1 MRVVMGLSLTA
12 TSAVWALVDT
22 KDGAILAD
30 EVVALDSV
38 NEIARATARSVQA
51 FALQSDRD
59 IDGIR
64 MTWTDDGRDHA
75 IRLRSKLRLFGFDTI
90 EHVSEEEAREGRNQ
104 TARHIAPHLTL
115 AYGAARAHP
124 ADEAHPLLR
133 RLTSRVPAARATI
146 ARVPM
151 RITMAASIAAVC
163 AVAAL
168 GVFAVMGGPSSQP
181 VETANAEPVPA
192 AAPPAA
198 LTPPA
203 GTGPAPVAA
212 PAPARQPAVPAPQAP
227 VVDTPPPVSAPQI
240 VAEPQPASAPQVVAD
255 PQPASVPPVVAQPR
269 PASAPQ
275 VVGQPQPASAPQV
288 DTDSQ
293 PASAAQVTSQPT
305 PHHMM
310 VSQPVSGP
318 DTLDAPA
325 VATDPTAAGTLP
337 AEAAPVAVRVGQPHL
352 TDSAPL
358 AGPSPAQA
366 VKNPATAPAP
376 PQNPLD
382 ILSALP

>member
-90 EHVSEEEAREGRNQ
+90 EHVSEDEAREGRNQ

-124 ADEAHPLLR
+124 ADEAHHLLR

-181 VETANAEPVPA
+181 VETANAEPAPA

-255 PQPASVPPVVAQPR
+255 PQPASTPQVVAQPR
-269 PASAPQ
+269 PASPPQ

-288 DTDSQ
+288 TPSQ
-293 PASAAQVTSQPT
+293 PATT

-325 VATDPTAAGTLP
+325 VAADPSAAGTLP

>member
-90 EHVSEEEAREGRNQ
+90 EHVSEDEAREGRNQ

-168 GVFAVMGGPSSQP
+168 GVFAVMSGPSSQP

-255 PQPASVPPVVAQPR
+255 PQPASTPQVVAQPR
-269 PASAPQ
+269 PASPPQ

-288 DTDSQ
+288 TPSQ
-293 PASAAQVTSQPT
+293 PATT

-325 VATDPTAAGTLP
+325 VATDPTATGTLP
-337 AEAAPVAVRVGQPHL
+337 AEAAPVAIRVGQPHL

>member
-90 EHVSEEEAREGRNQ
+90 EHVSEDEAREGRNQ

-124 ADEAHPLLR
+124 ADEAHHLLR

-168 GVFAVMGGPSSQP
+168 GVFAVMSGPSSQP
-181 VETANAEPVPA
+181 VETANAEPAPA

-255 PQPASVPPVVAQPR
+255 PQPASTPQVVAQPR
-269 PASAPQ
+269 PASPPQ

-288 DTDSQ
+288 TPSQ
-293 PASAAQVTSQPT
+293 PATT

>member
-90 EHVSEEEAREGRNQ
+90 EHVSEDEAREGRNQ

-124 ADEAHPLLR
+124 ADEAHHLLR

-168 GVFAVMGGPSSQP
+168 GVFAVMSGPSSQP
-181 VETANAEPVPA
+181 VETANAEPAPA

-227 VVDTPPPVSAPQI
+227 VADTPPPVSAPQI

-255 PQPASVPPVVAQPR
+255 PQPASTPQVVAQPR
-269 PASAPQ
+269 PASPPQ

-288 DTDSQ
+288 TPSQ
-293 PASAAQVTSQPT
+293 PATT

-325 VATDPTAAGTLP
+325 VATDPTATGTLP
-337 AEAAPVAVRVGQPHL
+337 AEAAPVAIRVGQPHL

>member
-90 EHVSEEEAREGRNQ
+90 EHVSEDEAREGRNQ

-124 ADEAHPLLR
+124 ADEAHHLLR

-168 GVFAVMGGPSSQP
+168 GVFAVMSGPSAQP
-181 VETANAEPVPA
+181 VETANAEPAPA

-255 PQPASVPPVVAQPR
+255 PQPASTPQVVAQPR
-269 PASAPQ
+269 PASPPQ
-275 VVGQPQPASAPQV
+275 LVGQPQPASAPQV
-288 DTDSQ
+288 TPSQ
-293 PASAAQVTSQPT
+293 PATT

-325 VATDPTAAGTLP
+325 VATDPSAAGTLP

>member
-90 EHVSEEEAREGRNQ
+90 EHVSEDEAREGRNQ

-168 GVFAVMGGPSSQP
+168 GVFAVMSGPSSQP

-255 PQPASVPPVVAQPR
+255 PQPASTPQVVAQPR

-288 DTDSQ
+288 TPSQ
-293 PASAAQVTSQPT
+293 PATT

-325 VATDPTAAGTLP
+325 VATDPTATGTLP
-337 AEAAPVAVRVGQPHL
+337 AEAAPVAIRVGQPHL

>member
-1 MRVVMGLSLTA
+1 MRVVLGLSLTA

-64 MTWTDDGRDHA
+64 MTWTDDGRDHG

-90 EHVSEEEAREGRNQ
+90 EHVTEEEAREGRNQ

-124 ADEAHPLLR
+124 ADEAHHLLR
-133 RLTSRVPAARATI
+133 RLTSRVPVARATI

-168 GVFAVMGGPSSQP
+168 GVFATMGGSPSQP
-181 VETANAEPVPA
+181 VETANAEPAPA

-203 GTGPAPVAA
+203 RTDPAPAAA
-212 PAPARQPAVPAPQAP
+212 PAPARQPAAPAPQAP
-227 VVDTPPPVSAPQI
+227 VVDIPAPASAQI

-255 PQPASVPPVVAQPR
+255 PQPASAPEVIAQPR

-275 VVGQPQPASAPQV
+275 V
-288 DTDSQ
+288 DTDTQ
-293 PASAAQVTSQPT
+293 PASAAQVTPSQPATT

-310 VSQPVSGP
+310 VSQPASGP
-318 DTLDAPA
+318 GTPDASA

>member
-1 MRVVMGLSLTA
+1 MRVVLGLSLTA

-64 MTWTDDGRDHA
+64 MTWTDDGRDHG

-90 EHVSEEEAREGRNQ
+90 EHVTEEEAREGRNQ

-124 ADEAHPLLR
+124 ADEAHHLLR
-133 RLTSRVPAARATI
+133 RLTSRVPVARATI

-168 GVFAVMGGPSSQP
+168 GVFATMGGSPSQP
-181 VETANAEPVPA
+181 VETANAEPAPA

-203 GTGPAPVAA
+203 RTGPAPVAA
-212 PAPARQPAVPAPQAP
+212 PAPARQPAAPAPQAP
-227 VVDTPPPVSAPQI
+227 VVDTSAPASAQI

-255 PQPASVPPVVAQPR
+255 PQPASAPEVISQPR

-275 VVGQPQPASAPQV
+275 V
-288 DTDSQ
+288 DTDTQ
-293 PASAAQVTSQPT
+293 PASAAQVTPSQPATT

-310 VSQPVSGP
+310 VSQPASGP

>member
-90 EHVSEEEAREGRNQ
+90 EHVSEDEAREGRNQ

-168 GVFAVMGGPSSQP
+168 GVFAVMSGPSAQP
-181 VETANAEPVPA
+181 VETANAEPAPA

-255 PQPASVPPVVAQPR
+255 PQPASTPQVVAQPR
-269 PASAPQ
+269 PASPPQ

-288 DTDSQ
+288 TPSQ
-293 PASAAQVTSQPT
+293 PATT

-325 VATDPTAAGTLP
+325 VATDPSAAGTLP

>member
-124 ADEAHPLLR
+124 ADEAHHLLR

-168 GVFAVMGGPSSQP
+168 GVFAVMSGPSSQP
-181 VETANAEPVPA
+181 VETANAEPAPA

-255 PQPASVPPVVAQPR
+255 PQPASTPQVVAQPR
-269 PASAPQ
+269 PASPPQ

-288 DTDSQ
+288 TPSQ
-293 PASAAQVTSQPT
+293 PATT

-325 VATDPTAAGTLP
+325 VATDPTATGTLP
-337 AEAAPVAVRVGQPHL
+337 AEAAPVAIRVGQPHL

>member
-90 EHVSEEEAREGRNQ
+90 EHVSEDEAREGRNQ

-124 ADEAHPLLR
+124 ADEAHHLLR

-168 GVFAVMGGPSSQP
+168 GVFAVMSGPSAQP
-181 VETANAEPVPA
+181 VETANAEPAPA

-255 PQPASVPPVVAQPR
+255 PQPASTPQVVAQPR
-269 PASAPQ
+269 PASPPQ

-288 DTDSQ
+288 TPSQ
-293 PASAAQVTSQPT
+293 PATT

-325 VATDPTAAGTLP
+325 VATDPSAAGTLP

>member
-90 EHVSEEEAREGRNQ
+90 EHVSEDEAREGRNQ

-168 GVFAVMGGPSSQP
+168 GVFAVMSGPSSQP
-181 VETANAEPVPA
+181 VETANAEPAPA

-255 PQPASVPPVVAQPR
+255 PQPASTPQVVAQPR
-269 PASAPQ
+269 PASPPQ

-288 DTDSQ
+288 TPSQ
-293 PASAAQVTSQPT
+293 PATT

-325 VATDPTAAGTLP
+325 VATDPTATGTLP
-337 AEAAPVAVRVGQPHL
+337 AEAAPVAIRVGQPHL

>member
-90 EHVSEEEAREGRNQ
+90 EHVSEDEAREGRNQ

-124 ADEAHPLLR
+124 ADEAHHLLR

-168 GVFAVMGGPSSQP
+168 GVFAVMSGPSSQP
-181 VETANAEPVPA
+181 VETANAEPAPA

-288 DTDSQ
+288 TPSQ
-293 PASAAQVTSQPT
+293 PATT

-325 VATDPTAAGTLP
+325 VATDPTATGTLP
-337 AEAAPVAVRVGQPHL
+337 AEAAPVAIRVGQPHL

>member
-90 EHVSEEEAREGRNQ
+90 EHVSEDEAREGRNQ

-124 ADEAHPLLR
+124 ADEAHHLLR

-163 AVAAL
+163 AVTAL

-181 VETANAEPVPA
+181 VETANAEPAPA

-203 GTGPAPVAA
+203 RTGPAPVAA

-227 VVDTPPPVSAPQI
+227 VVDTPPPTAAPQI
-240 VAEPQPASAPQVVAD
+240 VADPQPASAPQVVAD
-255 PQPASVPPVVAQPR
+255 PQPAS
-269 PASAPQ
+269 APQ
-275 VVGQPQPASAPQV
+275 VVSQPQPASAAQV
-288 DTDSQ
+288 VADPQ
-293 PASAAQVTSQPT
+293 PASAAQVTPSQPAT
-305 PHHMM
+305 APHHMV

-325 VATDPTAAGTLP
+325 IATDPTAPGTLP

>member
-90 EHVSEEEAREGRNQ
+90 EHVSEDEAREGRNQ

-124 ADEAHPLLR
+124 ADEAHHLLR

-168 GVFAVMGGPSSQP
+168 GVFAVMSGPSAQP
-181 VETANAEPVPA
+181 VETANAEPAPA

-255 PQPASVPPVVAQPR
+255 PQPASTPQVVAQPR
-269 PASAPQ
+269 PASPPQ

-288 DTDSQ
+288 TPSQ
-293 PASAAQVTSQPT
+293 PATT

-325 VATDPTAAGTLP
+325 VATDPSAAGTLP

-358 AGPSPAQA
+358 AGPSPAQP

>member
-51 FALQSDRD
+51 FALQSERD

-64 MTWTDDGRDHA
+64 MTWTDDGRDHG

-124 ADEAHPLLR
+124 ADDAHHLLR
-133 RLTSRVPAARATI
+133 RLTARVPAARATI

-168 GVFAVMGGPSSQP
+168 GVFATMGGPSSQP
-181 VETANAEPVPA
+181 VETANAEPAPA
-192 AAPPAA
+192 ASPPAA

-203 GTGPAPVAA
+203 RTDSAPVAA
-212 PAPARQPAVPAPQAP
+212 PAPARQPAAPAPQAP
-227 VVDTPPPVSAPQI
+227 VMDTAPPPSAPQI
-240 VAEPQPASAPQVVAD
+240 VAEPQSASQVVAD
-255 PQPASVPPVVAQPR
+255 PQPAPVPAAPR
-269 PASAPQ
+269 PASAAQ
-275 VVGQPQPASAPQV
+275 IVGQPQPASAPQV
-288 DTDSQ
+288 DTATQ
-293 PASAAQVTSQPT
+293 PASASQVTPLQPATT

-310 VSQPVSGP
+310 VSEPVSVP
-318 DTLDAPA
+318 DTLDTPA
-325 VATDPTAAGTLP
+325 VATDPTAAGMLP

-352 TDSAPL
+352 TDDAPL

-366 VKNPATAPAP
+366 VKKPATAPAP

>member
-124 ADEAHPLLR
+124 ADEAHHLLR

-168 GVFAVMGGPSSQP
+168 GVFAVMSGPSSQP
-181 VETANAEPVPA
+181 VETANAEPAPA

-255 PQPASVPPVVAQPR
+255 PQPASTPQVVAQPR

-288 DTDSQ
+288 TPSQ
-293 PASAAQVTSQPT
+293 PATT

>member
-168 GVFAVMGGPSSQP
+168 GVFAVMSGPSSQP
-181 VETANAEPVPA
+181 VETANAEPAPA

-255 PQPASVPPVVAQPR
+255 PQPASTPQVVAQPR
-269 PASAPQ
+269 PASPPQ

-288 DTDSQ
+288 TPSQ
-293 PASAAQVTSQPT
+293 PATT

-325 VATDPTAAGTLP
+325 VATDPTATGTLP
-337 AEAAPVAVRVGQPHL
+337 AEAAPVAIRVGQPHL

>member
-90 EHVSEEEAREGRNQ
+90 EHVSEDEAREGRNQ

-124 ADEAHPLLR
+124 ADEAHHLLR

-255 PQPASVPPVVAQPR
+255 PQPASTPQVVAQPR
-269 PASAPQ
+269 PASPPQ

-288 DTDSQ
+288 TPSQ
-293 PASAAQVTSQPT
+293 PATT

>member
-1 MRVVMGLSLTA
+1 MRVVLGLSLTA

-64 MTWTDDGRDHA
+64 MTWTDDGRDHG

-90 EHVSEEEAREGRNQ
+90 EHVTEEEAREGRNQ

-124 ADEAHPLLR
+124 ADEAHHLLR
-133 RLTSRVPAARATI
+133 RLTSRVPVARATI

-168 GVFAVMGGPSSQP
+168 GVFATMGGSPSQP
-181 VETANAEPVPA
+181 VETANAEPAPA

-203 GTGPAPVAA
+203 RTDPAPAAA
-212 PAPARQPAVPAPQAP
+212 PAPARQPAAPAPQAP
-227 VVDTPPPVSAPQI
+227 VVDIPAPASAQI

-255 PQPASVPPVVAQPR
+255 PQPASAPEVIAQPR

-275 VVGQPQPASAPQV
+275 V
-288 DTDSQ
+288 DTDTQ
-293 PASAAQVTSQPT
+293 PASAAQVTSSQPATT

-310 VSQPVSGP
+310 VSQPASGP
-318 DTLDAPA
+318 DTPDAPA
-325 VATDPTAAGTLP
+325 VVTDPTGAGTLP

>member
-90 EHVSEEEAREGRNQ
+90 EHVSEDEAREGRNQ

-168 GVFAVMGGPSSQP
+168 GVFAVMSGPSAQP
-181 VETANAEPVPA
+181 VETANAEPAPA

-212 PAPARQPAVPAPQAP
+212 PAPARQPAAPAPQAP

-255 PQPASVPPVVAQPR
+255 PQPASTPQVVAQPR
-269 PASAPQ
+269 PASPPQ

-288 DTDSQ
+288 TPSQ
-293 PASAAQVTSQPT
+293 PATT

-325 VATDPTAAGTLP
+325 VATDPSAAGTLP

>member
-1 MRVVMGLSLTA
+1 MGLSLTA

-90 EHVSEEEAREGRNQ
+90 EHVSEDEAREGRNQ

-124 ADEAHPLLR
+124 ADEAHHLLR

-168 GVFAVMGGPSSQP
+168 GVFAVMSGPSAQP
-181 VETANAEPVPA
+181 VETANAEPAPA

-255 PQPASVPPVVAQPR
+255 PQPASTPQVVAQPR
-269 PASAPQ
+269 PASPPQ

-288 DTDSQ
+288 TPSQ
-293 PASAAQVTSQPT
+293 PATT

-325 VATDPTAAGTLP
+325 VATDPSAAGTLP

>member
-1 MRVVMGLSLTA
+1 MRVVLGLSLTA

-64 MTWTDDGRDHA
+64 MTWTDDGRDHG

-90 EHVSEEEAREGRNQ
+90 EHVTEEEAREGRNQ

-124 ADEAHPLLR
+124 ADEAHHLLR
-133 RLTSRVPAARATI
+133 RLTSRVPVARATI

-168 GVFAVMGGPSSQP
+168 GVFATMGGSPSQP
-181 VETANAEPVPA
+181 VETANAEPAPA

-203 GTGPAPVAA
+203 RTGPAPVAA
-212 PAPARQPAVPAPQAP
+212 PAPARQPAAPAPQAP
-227 VVDTPPPVSAPQI
+227 VVDTSAPASAQI

-255 PQPASVPPVVAQPR
+255 PQPASAPEVISQPR

-275 VVGQPQPASAPQV
+275 V
-288 DTDSQ
+288 DTDTQ
-293 PASAAQVTSQPT
+293 PASAAQVTPSQPATT

-310 VSQPVSGP
+310 VSQPASGP
-318 DTLDAPA
+318 GTPDASA

>member
-12 TSAVWALVDT
+12 TSAVWALVYT

-90 EHVSEEEAREGRNQ
+90 EHVSEDEAREGRNQ

-124 ADEAHPLLR
+124 ADEAHHLLR

-168 GVFAVMGGPSSQP
+168 GVFAVMSGPSSQP
-181 VETANAEPVPA
+181 VETANAEPAPA

-255 PQPASVPPVVAQPR
+255 PQPASTPQVVAQPR
-269 PASAPQ
+269 PASPPQ

-288 DTDSQ
+288 TPSQ
-293 PASAAQVTSQPT
+293 PATT

-325 VATDPTAAGTLP
+325 VATDPTATGTLP
-337 AEAAPVAVRVGQPHL
+337 AEAAPVAIRVGQPHL

>member
-168 GVFAVMGGPSSQP
+168 GVFAVMSGPSSQP
-181 VETANAEPVPA
+181 VETANAEPAPA

-212 PAPARQPAVPAPQAP
+212 PAPARQPAAPAPQAP
-227 VVDTPPPVSAPQI
+227 VADTPPPVSAPQI

-255 PQPASVPPVVAQPR
+255 PQPASVPP
-269 PASAPQ
+269 

-318 DTLDAPA
+318 DPLDAPA

>member
-168 GVFAVMGGPSSQP
+168 GVFAVMSGPSAQP
-181 VETANAEPVPA
+181 VETANAEPAPA

-255 PQPASVPPVVAQPR
+255 PQPASTPQVVAQPR
-269 PASAPQ
+269 PASPPQ

-288 DTDSQ
+288 TPSQ
-293 PASAAQVTSQPT
+293 PATT

-325 VATDPTAAGTLP
+325 VATDPSAAGTLP

>member
-90 EHVSEEEAREGRNQ
+90 EHVSEDEAREGRNQ

-124 ADEAHPLLR
+124 ADEAHHLLR

-168 GVFAVMGGPSSQP
+168 GVFAVMSGPSAQP
-181 VETANAEPVPA
+181 VETANAEPAPA

-212 PAPARQPAVPAPQAP
+212 PAPARQPAAPAPQAP
-227 VVDTPPPVSAPQI
+227 VADTPPPVSAPQI

-269 PASAPQ
+269 PASPPQ

-288 DTDSQ
+288 TPSQ
-293 PASAAQVTSQPT
+293 PATT

-325 VATDPTAAGTLP
+325 VATDPSAAGTLP

>member
-90 EHVSEEEAREGRNQ
+90 EHVSEDEAREGRNQ

-124 ADEAHPLLR
+124 ADEAHHLLR

-168 GVFAVMGGPSSQP
+168 GVFAVMSGPSAQP
-181 VETANAEPVPA
+181 VETANAEPAPA

-212 PAPARQPAVPAPQAP
+212 PAPARQPAAPAPQAP
-227 VVDTPPPVSAPQI
+227 VADTPPPVSAPQI

-255 PQPASVPPVVAQPR
+255 PQPASTPQVVAQPR
-269 PASAPQ
+269 PASPPQ

-288 DTDSQ
+288 TPSQ
-293 PASAAQVTSQPT
+293 PATT

-325 VATDPTAAGTLP
+325 VATDPSAAGTLP

>member
-90 EHVSEEEAREGRNQ
+90 EHVSEDEAREGRNQ

-124 ADEAHPLLR
+124 ADEAHHLLR

-181 VETANAEPVPA
+181 VETANAEPAPA

-255 PQPASVPPVVAQPR
+255 PQPASTPQVVAQPR
-269 PASAPQ
+269 PASPPQ

-288 DTDSQ
+288 TPSQ
-293 PASAAQVTSQPT
+293 PATT

-325 VATDPTAAGTLP
+325 VATDPTATGTLP
-337 AEAAPVAVRVGQPHL
+337 AEAAPVAIRVGQPHL

-366 VKNPATAPAP
+366 VKNPATAPTP

>member
-90 EHVSEEEAREGRNQ
+90 EHVSEDEAREGRNQ

-124 ADEAHPLLR
+124 ADEAHHLLR

-168 GVFAVMGGPSSQP
+168 GVFAVMSGPSSQP
-181 VETANAEPVPA
+181 VETANAEPAPA

-212 PAPARQPAVPAPQAP
+212 PAPARQPAAPAPQAP

-255 PQPASVPPVVAQPR
+255 PQPASTPQVVAQPR
-269 PASAPQ
+269 PASPPQ

-288 DTDSQ
+288 TPSQ
-293 PASAAQVTSQPT
+293 PATT

-325 VATDPTAAGTLP
+325 VATDPTATGTLP
-337 AEAAPVAVRVGQPHL
+337 AEAAPVAIRVGQPHL

>member
-90 EHVSEEEAREGRNQ
+90 EHVSEDEAREGRNQ

-124 ADEAHPLLR
+124 ADEAHHLLR

-168 GVFAVMGGPSSQP
+168 GVFAVMSGPSAQP
-181 VETANAEPVPA
+181 VETANTEPAPA

-255 PQPASVPPVVAQPR
+255 PQPASTPQVVAQPR
-269 PASAPQ
+269 PASPPQ

-288 DTDSQ
+288 TPSQ
-293 PASAAQVTSQPT
+293 PATT

-325 VATDPTAAGTLP
+325 VATDPSAAGTLP

>member
-90 EHVSEEEAREGRNQ
+90 EHVSEDEAREGRNQ

-124 ADEAHPLLR
+124 ADEAHHLLR

-168 GVFAVMGGPSSQP
+168 GVFAVMSGPSSQP
-181 VETANAEPVPA
+181 VETANAEPAPA

-255 PQPASVPPVVAQPR
+255 PQPAST
-269 PASAPQ
+269 PQ

-288 DTDSQ
+288 TPSQ
-293 PASAAQVTSQPT
+293 PATT

-325 VATDPTAAGTLP
+325 VATDPTATGTLP
-337 AEAAPVAVRVGQPHL
+337 AEAAPVAIRVGQPHL

>member
-90 EHVSEEEAREGRNQ
+90 EHVSEDEAREGRNQ

-124 ADEAHPLLR
+124 ADEAHHLLR

-168 GVFAVMGGPSSQP
+168 GVFAVMSGPSAQP
-181 VETANAEPVPA
+181 VETANAEPAPA

-255 PQPASVPPVVAQPR
+255 PQPASTPQVVAQPR
-269 PASAPQ
+269 PASPPQ

-288 DTDSQ
+288 TPSQ
-293 PASAAQVTSQPT
+293 PATT

>member
-1 MRVVMGLSLTA
+1 MRVVLGLSLTA

-64 MTWTDDGRDHA
+64 MTWTDDGRDHG

-90 EHVSEEEAREGRNQ
+90 EHVTEEEAREGRNQ

-124 ADEAHPLLR
+124 ADEAHHLLR
-133 RLTSRVPAARATI
+133 RLTSRVPVARATI

-168 GVFAVMGGPSSQP
+168 GVFATMGGSPSQP
-181 VETANAEPVPA
+181 VETANAEPAPA

-203 GTGPAPVAA
+203 RTDPAPVAA
-212 PAPARQPAVPAPQAP
+212 PAPARQPAAPAPQAP
-227 VVDTPPPVSAPQI
+227 VVDTPAPASAQI

-255 PQPASVPPVVAQPR
+255 PQPVSAPEVIAQPR
-269 PASAPQ
+269 P
-275 VVGQPQPASAPQV
+275 VSAPQV
-288 DTDSQ
+288 DTDTQ
-293 PASAAQVTSQPT
+293 PASAAQVTSSQPATT

-310 VSQPVSGP
+310 VSQPASGP

>member
-90 EHVSEEEAREGRNQ
+90 EHVSEDEAREGRNQ

-124 ADEAHPLLR
+124 ADEAHHLLR

-168 GVFAVMGGPSSQP
+168 GVFAVMSGPSAQP
-181 VETANAEPVPA
+181 VETANAEPAPA

-240 VAEPQPASAPQVVAD
+240 VAEPQPASTPQVVAD
-255 PQPASVPPVVAQPR
+255 PQPASTPQVVAHPR
-269 PASAPQ
+269 PASPPQ

-288 DTDSQ
+288 TPSQ
-293 PASAAQVTSQPT
+293 PATT

>member
-1 MRVVMGLSLTA
+1 MRVVLGLSLTA

-64 MTWTDDGRDHA
+64 MTWTDDGRDHG

-90 EHVSEEEAREGRNQ
+90 EHVTEEEAREGRNQ

-124 ADEAHPLLR
+124 ADEAHHLLR
-133 RLTSRVPAARATI
+133 RLTSRVPVARATI

-168 GVFAVMGGPSSQP
+168 GVFATMGGSPSQP
-181 VETANAEPVPA
+181 VETANAEPEPA

-203 GTGPAPVAA
+203 RTGPAPVAA
-212 PAPARQPAVPAPQAP
+212 PAPARQPAAPAPQAP
-227 VVDTPPPVSAPQI
+227 VVDTPAPASAQI

-255 PQPASVPPVVAQPR
+255 PQPASAPEVIAQPR

-275 VVGQPQPASAPQV
+275 V
-288 DTDSQ
+288 DTDTQ
-293 PASAAQVTSQPT
+293 PASAAQVTSSQPATT

-310 VSQPVSGP
+310 VSQPASGP
-318 DTLDAPA
+318 GTLDAPA
-325 VATDPTAAGTLP
+325 VATDPTGAGTLP

-366 VKNPATAPAP
+366 VKNPATTPAP

>member
-90 EHVSEEEAREGRNQ
+90 EHVSEDEAREGRNQ

-124 ADEAHPLLR
+124 ADEAHHLLR

-168 GVFAVMGGPSSQP
+168 GVFAVMSGPSSQP
-181 VETANAEPVPA
+181 VETANAEPAPA

-255 PQPASVPPVVAQPR
+255 PQPASTPQVVAQPR
-269 PASAPQ
+269 PASPPQ

-288 DTDSQ
+288 TPSQ
-293 PASAAQVTSQPT
+293 PATT

-325 VATDPTAAGTLP
+325 VATDPSAAGTLP